1 MPVERLAFGSFR
13 LNPEN
18 GTLLRDGELAPI
30 GQKGALILRALL
42 KSPGEVLTKAQLM
55 DAAWPGMA
63 VEESNLSV
71 QIASLRKALGPVPE
85 GGEWI
90 VTVPRVGYRLFVA
103 GPAANSL
110 LAQPAWPEPVL
121 PSIAVLPFENMGGDR
136 EQDYFVDGI
145 ADDIITG
152 LSRIKWLLVIA
163 RNSSFTYK
171 GKTVDV
177 RQVGRELGVRYVL
190 EGGVRKAGNRLRI
203 NVQLVEAATAAN
215 LWADKY
221 DCVVE
226 DIFDLQDSITERVV
240 GIVEPRVQ
248 RSEIDRSR
256 RKRPDSLDAYDLY
269 LRAVPYT
276 YSQMPEDARIAAG
289 FLDEALKLDPAYAAA
304 HALLAWCHEWRFM
317 RGGFD
322 AAERESG
329 LNHARAALD
338 TGTDD
343 AAALAIA
350 GLVIR
355 LLGKDNE
362 TAVSA
367 VARALAFNPSCAM
380 AFYVGTLIH
389 ALAGHSA
396 EALACADRA
405 LRLSPFDVM
414 AYQAHMARG
423 VVAISESRFDDAA
436 THYGKMVQSNSVLS
450 TTHFLLA
457 IALALAGR
465 VEEAQA
471 PLRRGLQLEPG
482 FRLRMVLEIG
492 PPPANKDRMIE
503 GGHLLGLPD

>member
-1 MPVERLAFGSFR
+1 M
-13 LNPEN
+13 
-18 GTLLRDGELAPI
+18 LRDGELAPI
-30 GQKGALILRALL
+30 GQKGARILGALL

-71 QIASLRKALGPVPE
+71 QIASLRKALGPVPD

-276 YSQMPEDARIAAG
+276 SSQMPEDARIAAG

-317 RGGFD
+317 RGGIRRGRKGIRPEPRPRRPGHRHRRRGGPGD
-322 AAERESG
+322 RRACHQTARQRQRDGGQCGRPRSG
-329 LNHARAALD
+329 
-338 TGTDD
+338 
-343 AAALAIA
+343 
-350 GLVIR
+350 
-355 LLGKDNE
+355 
-362 TAVSA
+362 
-367 VARALAFNPSCAM
+367 
-380 AFYVGTLIH
+380 
-389 ALAGHSA
+389 
-396 EALACADRA
+396 
-405 LRLSPFDVM
+405 
-414 AYQAHMARG
+414 
-423 VVAISESRFDDAA
+423 
-436 THYGKMVQSNSVLS
+436 VQS
-450 TTHFLLA
+450 LLRHG
-457 IALALAGR
+457 ALCGDVDPCACR
-465 VEEAQA
+465 T
-471 PLRRGLQLEPG
+471 
-482 FRLRMVLEIG
+482 FC
-492 PPPANKDRMIE
+492 
-503 GGHLLGLPD
+503 

>member
-1 MPVERLAFGSFR
+1 MPAERLAFGPFR
-13 LNPEN
+13 LNAEN
-18 GTLLRDGELAPI
+18 GTLLRDGELVPI
-30 GQKGALILRALL
+30 GQKGARILGALL
-42 KSPGEVLTKAQLM
+42 KSPGEALTKAQLT

-71 QIASLRKALGPVPE
+71 QIASLRKALGPAPD
-85 GGEWI
+85 GGDWI

-103 GPAANSL
+103 APATNSP

-121 PSIAVLPFENMGGDR
+121 PSIAVLPFENMSGDR
-136 EQDYFVDGI
+136 EQEYFVDGI

-152 LSRIKWLLVIA
+152 LSRIKWLFVIA
-163 RNSSFTYK
+163 RNSSFIYK

-221 DCVVE
+221 DGVVE
-226 DIFDLQDSITERVV
+226 DVFDLQDSITDRVV
-240 GIVEPRVQ
+240 GIVEPSVQ
-248 RSEIDRSR
+248 RSEIERSR

-276 YSQMPEDARIAAG
+276 SSQMPEDARIAAG
-289 FLDEALKLDPAYAAA
+289 FLEDALKIDPAYAAA

-322 AAERESG
+322 AAEREAGIS
-329 LNHARAALD
+329 HARATLD
-338 TGTDD
+338 SGTDD

-350 GLVIR
+350 ALVIR
-355 LLGKDNE
+355 LLSKDNE

-380 AFYVGTLIH
+380 ALYMGTLIH

-396 EALACADRA
+396 DALACAERA

-423 VVAISESRFDDAA
+423 TVAMFEQRFDDAA
-436 THYGKMVQSNSVLS
+436 ADFTKMVQANAMLS
-450 TTHFLLA
+450 TTHFCL
-457 IALALAGR
+457 ALALASAGR
-465 VEEAQA
+465 LEEAQS

-482 FRLRMVLEIG
+482 FRLRMFLEIG
-492 PPPANKDRMIE
+492 APQTVKDRFIE
-503 GGHLLGLPD
+503 GGRLLGLPD